1 MLSYGALK
9 LAKLEKEKRVNLVQ
23 VEKVELS
30 LILQVL
36 TLKSSPFRFLLR
48 LNRHLQQRNPDLHL
62 WNEKLIIESLIILI
76 LNPNLSISEVVM
88 RAKVMSILSLLAY
101 DLVIKEGMMKN
112 LLKEI
117 VNVIEE

>member
-1 MLSYGALK
+1 
-9 LAKLEKEKRVNLVQ
+9 
-23 VEKVELS
+23 
-30 LILQVL
+30 
-36 TLKSSPFRFLLR
+36 
-48 LNRHLQQRNPDLHL
+48 
-62 WNEKLIIESLIILI
+62 
-76 LNPNLSISEVVM
+76 M